1 MLKRGQNKWKHLNSN
16 MEKSDVTQG
25 LILSNIRLKRKKEI
39 ETFKLLK
46 EQNSS
51 ITIISTGTAV
61 IKKMHS
67 YYLLNVLFNTIIMY

>member
-1 MLKRGQNKWKHLNSN
+1 

-61 IKKMHS
+61 IKK
-67 YYLLNVLFNTIIMY
+67 NAFVLFAKCII

>member
-1 MLKRGQNKWKHLNSN
+1 MLERGQNKWKHLNSN

-61 IKKMHS
+61 KKK
-67 YYLLNVLFNTIIMY
+67 NAFVLFAKCII